1 MIRSDEQAQAITGF
15 KGLDKSRPVPGD
27 GLTRSL
33 QNVVVG
39 YQRVKGRGGV
49 GFDSTF
55 GTAMSE
61 SVLQLMPYTNAS
73 SLAVTLLR
81 IGPTKVE
88 KSTGGAWT
96 DVTGTAL
103 NGASGDRPQWANF
116 RGTLYFVNE
125 GKDAPRSWGGSGN
138 TAAIASGT
146 APKAKAIMSYYGF
159 LFLLNIYDSSA
170 GAFAP
175 RRGQYSETPDT
186 DWAQC
191 ASNLVNF
198 NETPGEALA
207 GIPWG
212 ESAVILKQDG
222 VVILRWVGGQVRFT
236 QKLLQGAP
244 GTLAPLSAQP
254 CGDKGVIYLGDDYQ
268 LYLADANSF
277 APLPPNVT
285 DILQNNLYKAS
296 VGNCRSLVKED
307 QQVYSL
313 FIPLDSSGNTGRIDF
328 NYRTGEFSYSAYST
342 SQPWGAVQTLR
353 WTSGAAE
360 TVVGTSAATAY
371 TLDTADKV
379 DNVSATV
386 SNTVSRYYDTDWI
399 MYANQ
404 NEGRI
409 VQRASMFTG
418 ATLVFEANAYA
429 KCAVSVAFNH
439 QDNFRFR
446 KVYDLRPKRSGDT
459 YVEVRYDIAPLN
471 VEWVNVRI
479 EFLPNTTSQPVLRS
493 GALHF
498 IPEPTLKDAR
508 RTASTTES

>member
-1 MIRSDEQAQAITGF
+1 MIRSDEQALPITGF
-15 KGLDKSRPVPGD
+15 KGLDKSLPVPAQGY
-27 GLTRSL
+27 TRSL
-33 QNVVVG
+33 QNVLVG

-49 GFDSTF
+49 TFDSTF

-61 SVLQLMPYTNAS
+61 SILQLMPYTTPTT
-73 SLAVTLLR
+73 LAVTLLR
-81 IGPTKVE
+81 IGATKVE
-88 KSTGGAWT
+88 KSTGGTWT
-96 DVTGTAL
+96 DITGTAL
-103 NGASGDRPQWANF
+103 NGASGDKPQWANF
-116 RGTLYFVNE
+116 RGTLYFVND
-125 GKDAPRSWGGSGN
+125 GKDAPRSWAGSGN

-170 GAFAP
+170 AAFAP
-175 RRGQYSETPDT
+175 RRAQYSETPDT
-186 DWAQC
+186 DWASC
-191 ASNLVNF
+191 ASNLLNF
-198 NETPGEALA
+198 NETPGDVLV

-212 ESAVILKQDG
+212 EAASIIKQDG

-244 GTLAPLSAQP
+244 GTQAPLSAQP
-254 CGDKGVIYLGDDYQ
+254 VGDKGIIYLGDDYQ

-285 DILQNNLYKAS
+285 DILQNDLYKAS
-296 VGNCRSLVKED
+296 VANCRSTVIED
-307 QQVYSL
+307 RQTYSL
-313 FIPLDSSGNTGRIDF
+313 FIPLDSSGNTGRIDY

-353 WTSGAAE
+353 WTSTAE
-360 TVVGTSAATAY
+360 ESVVGASAATVY
-371 TLDTADKV
+371 TLDTAAKV
-379 DNVSATV
+379 DNISASTTA
-386 SNTVSRYYDTDWI
+386 TVSRYYDTDWL

-404 NEGRI
+404 NEGRV
-409 VQRASMFTG
+409 VQSASMFTG

-429 KCAVSVAFNH
+429 KCAISVAFNH
-439 QDNFRFR
+439 QDSFRFR
-446 KVYDLRPKRSGDT
+446 KVYDLKPVRSGDT
-459 YVEVRYDIAPLN
+459 YVEVRYDIPPMK

-498 IPEPTLKDAR
+498 VPEPVHSDAR
-508 RTASTTES
+508 RTAAATEA